1 MSDRVKGQEVSILFT
16 GPEGE
21 IELAARQSFEATVL
35 LDTLSEGYLGETT
48 ERKDDVYRGIEGR
61 LSIHLETDA
70 YLTLI
75 QTAKERSQRQR
86 AGVFNLSA
94 VMSFPSGEIRRVF
107 IEDVKFGNFP
117 LNVGGRDEYVTGEI
131 NFAADDFRTLTS

>member
-94 VMSFPSGEIRRVF
+94 VMSFPDGAIRRVF

>member
-94 VMSFPSGEIRRVF
+94 VMSFPNGDIRRVF

-131 NFAADDFRTLTS
+131 NFAADDYRTLTS